1 MNNITNAN
9 YRQAKSFW
17 EDSETKSCSKYHTL
31 YVRSDIVL
39 LVNVFENFRN
49 MCLEIYEFDPAQ
61 FFTATK
67 LAWKAVL
74 KKTELKLE
82 L

>member
-39 LVNVFENFRN
+39 LVEIVFEI
-49 MCLEIYEFDPAQ
+49 C
-61 FFTATK
+61 
-67 LAWKAVL
+67 VL
-74 KKTELKLE
+74 KYMNLTLLYF
-82 L
+82 LLQQN

>member
-31 YVRSDIVL
+31 YVWSDIVL
-39 LVNVFENFRN
+39 LVNVFENIRN
-49 MCLEIYEFDPAQ
+49 MCLEICEFDLAQ
-61 FFTATK
+61 FLTATK

>member
-39 LVNVFENFRN
+39 LVNVFENIRN
-49 MCLEIYEFDPAQ
+49 MCLEIYEFDLAQ
-61 FFTATK
+61 FLTATK